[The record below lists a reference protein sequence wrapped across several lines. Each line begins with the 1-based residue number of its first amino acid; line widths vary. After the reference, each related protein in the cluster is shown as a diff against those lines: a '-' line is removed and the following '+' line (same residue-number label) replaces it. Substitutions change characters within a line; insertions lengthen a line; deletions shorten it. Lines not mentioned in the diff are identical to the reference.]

1 MRLAALA
8 INIMASC
15 LSGRFAA
22 STIPHTKFA
31 RKPIGRWA
39 GRATVAAFSGRSE
52 IDSSRRVRPK
62 SYRVEKPWCRNHSPR
77 HRRIRSTAH
86 SGTAVD
92 DIAGC
97 NDQVLETYH
106 QRREAAD
113 ALVHWCSALD
123 SKYRQSAAP
132 CYNVT
137 CSGQPLSYGLAGQ
150 GDSAPSFLVRFSSS
164 ESLKS

>member
-1 MRLAALA
+1 MPP
-8 INIMASC
+8 
-15 LSGRFAA
+15 
-22 STIPHTKFA
+22 T
-31 RKPIGRWA
+31 KPIFPVFEA
-39 GRATVAAFSGRSE
+39 IAAAIPTRNEPSCSLNRTDCTRTG
-52 IDSSRRVRPK
+52 I
-62 SYRVEKPWCRNHSPR
+62 EKRWCRNHSPR